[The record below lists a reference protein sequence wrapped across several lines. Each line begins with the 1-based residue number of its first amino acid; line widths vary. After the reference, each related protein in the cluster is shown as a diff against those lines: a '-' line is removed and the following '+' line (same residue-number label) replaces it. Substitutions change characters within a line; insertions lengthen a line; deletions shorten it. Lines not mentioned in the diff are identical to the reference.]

1 MRHILG
7 EKRSVVNTRLWAWL
21 QLHTCVSVCV
31 CAWAECVAGGCVREL
46 IGGDLCELAR
56 DGSSDAANRGGERD
70 RRLPSCR
77 ATLYLKTGRTEA
89 LGVTRLFFGGFSL
102 TQKQEK
108 KT

>member
-1 MRHILG
+1 M
-7 EKRSVVNTRLWAWL
+7 
-21 QLHTCVSVCV
+21 
-31 CAWAECVAGGCVREL
+31 REL

-102 TQKQEK
+102 TKTQKKHGYSQQRSTPVWHLSK
-108 KT
+108 MIPSRSKPLHYSLTSLLS

>member
-1 MRHILG
+1 M
-7 EKRSVVNTRLWAWL
+7 
-21 QLHTCVSVCV
+21 
-31 CAWAECVAGGCVREL
+31 REL

-108 KT
+108 KKKKKHGYSQQRSTPVWHLSKMIPSRSKPLHYSLTSLLS